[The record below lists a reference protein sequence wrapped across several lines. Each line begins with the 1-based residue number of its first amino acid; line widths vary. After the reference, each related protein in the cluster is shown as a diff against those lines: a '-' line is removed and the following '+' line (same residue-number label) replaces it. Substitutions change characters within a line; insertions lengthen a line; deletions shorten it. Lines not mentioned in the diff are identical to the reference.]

1 MAGHPTEHMRNLQC
15 HIEVVIANTFLSV
28 LTPEDKQRMSQ
39 GAPRSR
45 SADARM
51 QSSCGRAI
59 VGATNMAHP
68 EEQTST
74 TGLVKFQQ
82 AVNCKHSRAFKC
94 DRVLE
99 EITTAMIRNIPYQ
112 YNIEELLVE
121 FKELGLE
128 ASYNFVYLPPGSK
141 NRPNL
146 GYAFVN
152 LRSAEMYSHFVQVL
166 TNYRFK
172 KNPKKKCKPAS
183 VRRAAVQG
191 LQANMMFARRTSS
204 PSAFF
209 VQLA

>member
-1 MAGHPTEHMRNLQC
+1 MNLQC
-15 HIEVVIANTFLSV
+15 HLKVVIANTFLSV
-28 LTPEDKQRMSQ
+28 LTPEDEQRMSQ
-39 GAPRSR
+39 AAPRSR
-45 SADARM
+45 SAGARM
-51 QSSCGRAI
+51 QSSSGSAI
-59 VGATNMAHP
+59 IGATNKAHQD
-68 EEQTST
+68 EQTST
-74 TGLVKFQQ
+74 TQSIWFQQ
-82 AVNCKHSRAFKC
+82 ALKCKNSESLKR
-94 DRVLE
+94 DGVLD

-112 YNIEELLVE
+112 YNIEHLLVE
-121 FKELGLE
+121 CKELGLGDL
-128 ASYNFVYLPPGSK
+128 YNFIFLPPGIA
-141 NRPNL
+141 NRQNL